1 MITIYVFILTEKMSS
16 VSSFNDA
23 DLKSKL
29 AQYGIVSPITNT
41 TRNVL
46 IKKLQKLE
54 KDTMNRHTNQST
66 QSCSN
71 IGVEFMVI

>member
-1 MITIYVFILTEKMSS
+1 MTSNNTYT
-16 VSSFNDA
+16 DA

-29 AQYGIVSPITNT
+29 AQYGIVAPITNT

-54 KDTMNRHTNQST
+54 KDSPNKQTSQTTRDS
-66 QSCSN
+66 SDS
-71 IGVEFMVI
+71 GVELMVI

>member
-1 MITIYVFILTEKMSS
+1 MTSTNT
-16 VSSFNDA
+16 FNDA

-29 AQYGIVSPITNT
+29 AQYGIVAPITNT

-54 KDTMNRHTNQST
+54 KDSPNKQTNQTTCGS
-66 QSCSN
+66 SDS
-71 IGVEFMVI
+71 GVELMVIYSII

>member
-1 MITIYVFILTEKMSS
+1 MSS
-16 VSSFNDA
+16 NNTFNDA

-29 AQYGIVSPITNT
+29 AQYGIVAPITNT

-54 KDTMNRHTNQST
+54 KNSPNKQTDQLNHAT
-66 QSCSN
+66 SN
-71 IGVEFMVI
+71 NGVELMVS

>member
-1 MITIYVFILTEKMSS
+1 MSS
-16 VSSFNDA
+16 NSTFNDA

-29 AQYGIVSPITNT
+29 AQYGIVAPITNT

-54 KDTMNRHTNQST
+54 KDSPNKQTNPST
-66 QSCSN
+66 PHGSSDS
-71 IGVEFMVI
+71 GVELMVI